1 MSSVVAG
8 EVHRHE
14 CNQGVF
20 AFDAFATVVKGG
32 KFEFEANY
40 SASKFFTEI
49 GGYRGEGS
57 CCTPRL
63 VKCWGENDGNTFEK
77 VLPTILTTERIVSE
91 DVIAANVNVKLVTF
105 FPRLLQ

>member
-1 MSSVVAG
+1 LCVQIDIGEKRVTHGAESFVLSVVAG

-14 CNQGVF
+14 CNRNVF

-40 SASKFFTEI
+40 SAGKFVTGI
-49 GGYRGEGS
+49 SGYQGEGS

-63 VKCWGENDGNTFEK
+63 VKCREEDDSNTSEE
-77 VLPTILTTERIVSE
+77 VLPAILT
-91 DVIAANVNVKLVTF
+91 A
-105 FPRLLQ
+105 